1 MISPQQ
7 QRLDYGEQLS
17 PPPGYQLDA
26 AIATT
31 YSLDLKALLAV
42 PVALCNGRELS
53 EDHQEKAS
61 FEIIAALSRVKSR
74 LRVFYQQGN
83 IHVPGRWNPAYSLLE
98 SCLVPVI
105 PWPDAGKQGAFSAFH
120 PKIWLLRF
128 TSDQPRQPV
137 RFRLL
142 VMSRNLTLD
151 GSMDLAV
158 KLEGEGAGGAQNAE
172 NRPLRDFVA
181 GLLKLAPLPD
191 QQQLLRELGTVK
203 WKTPAG
209 FSSLAFMP
217 TLPAHGLTASPVAL
231 VGNYDHLLV
240 MSPFIRNGRSN
251 IDALNKLAASCTDGK
266 RYLFSNA
273 RELDAIGA
281 EKLDGWQCY
290 SLSEAAIGALERQ
303 ELDDNGAGNQPFN
316 LHAKLV
322 VAQRGKSS
330 RWHLGS
336 ANATNAALGDGLQ
349 RPRNSEFMLQ
359 LNGSSQAIGIDK
371 LLPQLLEG
379 GLFTEHK
386 MSPWQEECDDAGL
399 EQALRLLCW
408 NLTRESWRLNVTSC
422 PAGYA
427 LQLQLPTVNVGAQF
441 KVEVSLPLGGAQSWQ
456 HQLSWHAN
464 SLLDIA
470 TLFVLTI
477 KASYADGSPWR
488 KISRLVQAEW
498 IDGAELLAARE
509 SALMS
514 QLIGDEKKF
523 FHYLSCLLDTR
534 HQPSFS
540 APGDNMSGAQ
550 TEGGISLFNS
560 GEPLYE
566 KLLDAAARQPQILL
580 QIDRLVQQ
588 FADRPN
594 IIPPVFVAMWQYF
607 SPARS
612 TL

>member
-1 MISPQQ
+1 MISPRQ

-42 PVALCNGRELS
+42 PVALCNGGELS
-53 EDHQEKAS
+53 EDLKEQAI
-61 FEIIAALSRVKSR
+61 FDVIAALSRVRTR

-83 IHVPGRWNPAYSLLE
+83 IHVPERWNPAYSLLE

-105 PWPDAGKQGAFSAFH
+105 PQQDEGKQGAFCSFH

-128 TSDQPRQPV
+128 ISDQPRQPV

-151 GSMDLAV
+151 SSMDLAV
-158 KLEGEGAGGAQNAE
+158 KLEGEVVGGAQIAE

-181 GLLKLAPLPD
+181 GLLTFAPLPD
-191 QQQLLRELGTVK
+191 QQQLLRELAKVQ
-203 WKTPAG
+203 WRTPAD

-217 TLPAHGLTASPVAL
+217 TLPAHGMTASPVAL
-231 VGNYDHLLV
+231 SGPYDRLLV
-240 MSPFIRNGRSN
+240 MSPFIRSGRNN
-251 IDALNKLAASCTDGK
+251 IAALDNLAASCPDGE

-281 EKLDGWQCY
+281 EKLQGWQCY

-303 ELDDNGAGNQPFN
+303 EREGSSADGQHLN

-336 ANATNAALGDGLQ
+336 ANATNAALGDGQ
-349 RPRNSEFMLQ
+349 HHPRNSEFMLQ
-359 LNGSSQAIGIDK
+359 LNGSSRAIGMDN

-379 GLFTEHK
+379 GLFTEHQ

-399 EQALRLLCW
+399 EQALRRLCW
-408 NLTRESWRLNVTSC
+408 TLTRESWKLSVTSG
-422 PAGYA
+422 PTGYA
-427 LQLQLPTVNVGAQF
+427 LQLQLPTVKIGAQF
-441 KVEVSLPLGGAQSWQ
+441 KVEVSLAQGGAQLWQ
-456 HQLSWHAN
+456 TQLSWHGI
-464 SLLDIA
+464 SLLEIS

-477 KASYADGSPWR
+477 HASYSDGSPWR
-488 KISRLVQAEW
+488 KTTRLVQVALD
-498 IDGAELLAARE
+498 DGAELLAARE
-509 SALMS
+509 NALMS

-523 FHYLSCLLDTR
+523 IHYLSCLLDTR
-534 HQPSFS
+534 HQSSLS
-540 APGDNMSGAQ
+540 AADRDRHVAPA
-550 TEGGISLFNS
+550 EGETSLFSS

-566 KLLDAAARQPQILL
+566 KLLDAAARQPELLL

-588 FADRPN
+588 FADQPA
-594 IIPPVFVAMWQYF
+594 IISPEFVAMWQYF

-612 TL
+612 KL